1 MKKQLF
7 RTAKYVAV
15 IAMLV
20 LSSCGS
26 DDSGSNGSSSGGG
39 GGGGD
44 SSSGG
49 GGTTVSDAMTSFQ
62 QKKKIEDVATKMMK
76 LTPASDFKNIS
87 GLMTDAKRLAEYET
101 DDIEEWAKLTFETML
116 HYVGQE
122 KKETYRYEYDWNDE
136 HNIVICYDLIKN
148 YNALVAISDFNGHFT
163 ANDVKR
169 EWQHSGANDLQFIFN
184 DSYGKKCILSLKASG
199 ATKNMYVGTM
209 SQHEDIEAVPTSDQ
223 VPDNVF
229 DNVTIYNDYL
239 KKIKTVIKVPE
250 HINLSLTQNGQQ
262 IVCIDLDI
270 NLGKLTGE
278 YFDLSETS
286 LTLNAKAKVNNY
298 VFNLKQFAYN
308 AGSSAT
314 AQFEAYKGNTKLMTV
329 NVSSDLTDI
338 PGYLFTEDEDPLFG
352 PGVEP
357 NAKNAAFKIDILGEM
372 QIQGTVADTRRY
384 VEYLD
389 MARKNNDQEST
400 SKSYINQAN
409 GLSKI
414 YLYYDNKSTKQAYFI
429 LKAFERE
436 DPWSWG
442 RIWKAEPVVCFQDG
456 SSYDATFKVF
466 FNERDFRN
474 VIRRFQSLADG
485 YRNLYQ

>member
-1 MKKQLF
+1 
-7 RTAKYVAV
+7 
-15 IAMLV
+15 MLA

-49 GGTTVSDAMTSFQ
+49 GGTTVSDAMTSVQ

-87 GLMTDAKRLAEYET
+87 GLMTDAKRLAEYGP

-122 KKETYRYEYDWNDE
+122 IKENHRWEYDRDGE
-136 HNIVICYDLIKN
+136 HYINIYCDPIKN

-184 DSYGKKCILSLKASG
+184 DSYGKKCVLSLKASG
-199 ATKNMYVGTM
+199 ATKNMYVGTKRY
-209 SQHEDIEAVPTSDQ
+209 EDFYSPPPSYQDH
-223 VPDNVF
+223 
-229 DNVTIYNDYL
+229 DNVTIFYNFYL
-239 KKIKTVIKVPE
+239 TQIKTVIKVPE

-278 YFDLSETS
+278 YFDLGGTS

-314 AQFEAYKGNTKLMTV
+314 AQFEAYKDNTKLMTV

-338 PGYLFTEDEDPLFG
+338 PGYLFTEDKDPLFG

-357 NAKNAAFKIDILGEM
+357 NAKNAVFKIDILGEM

-429 LKAFERE
+429 LKAFERG

-456 SSYDATFKVF
+456 SSYDATLKVF